1 MKGEY
6 NPSNLEMTR
15 RLLGY
20 IKPYL
25 GTYVLIN
32 VTAFG
37 REGVYSLL
45 APLLVMLIIDFVLVP
60 VPGAS
65 NWFIDILRNW
75 TGASNRHNLL
85 GILVACILLLAVL
98 RAVFFV
104 VHRYFRGVMSQ
115 NILRDMR
122 RQLYGALINKSFS
135 YLGQV
140 RTGQIISRVTSD
152 MNAIDLFYS
161 ETVREVFRM
170 TLQLGIAIAILLTI
184 NSGLTVITLLPLP
197 IIFLTMRLYMGKV
210 RGLMLAAKNQFDS
223 LNGVLIE
230 GITAQK
236 LIKGFGQEE
245 SFANRFSGENQNYV
259 TKSLRTAR
267 IQAAYTPSNTVITST
282 GVALVLI
289 FGGIRVLSGT
299 LTLGELILFGTYFT
313 QLVGPIRMYA
323 RLIDFYQDGI
333 ISARRVFEIIDVG
346 RDVPEPEHPIEL
358 PRLKGE
364 VEFRDAS
371 FSYGGTTETLK
382 DVNLKVSAGEKVAI
396 IGFVGSGKSA
406 LTELVPRFYDV
417 TAGQVL
423 IDGHDVREAS
433 LKSLRSQIGIVLQD
447 IYIFSDTIRGNLTFG
462 KPDATDEEVIATTK
476 AAQIHDYIVSL
487 PKGYDTIVGE
497 RGVTLSGGQRQR
509 VAIARVLLTNP
520 SILILDDSTS
530 NVDAETEF
538 LIRKAIDALLEGRT
552 ALIIT
557 QRASTCESADKIVV
571 VDEGRITAV
580 GKHRELLEDSEKY
593 RMLIASQTF
602 SLGKETDD

>member
-1 MKGEY
+1 
-6 NPSNLEMTR
+6 
-15 RLLGY
+15 
-20 IKPYL
+20 
-25 GTYVLIN
+25 
-32 VTAFG
+32 
-37 REGVYSLL
+37 
-45 APLLVMLIIDFVLVP
+45 
-60 VPGAS
+60 
-65 NWFIDILRNW
+65 
-75 TGASNRHNLL
+75 
-85 GILVACILLLAVL
+85 
-98 RAVFFV
+98 
-104 VHRYFRGVMSQ
+104 
-115 NILRDMR
+115 
-122 RQLYGALINKSFS
+122 
-135 YLGQV
+135 
-140 RTGQIISRVTSD
+140 
-152 MNAIDLFYS
+152 
-161 ETVREVFRM
+161 
-170 TLQLGIAIAILLTI
+170 
-184 NSGLTVITLLPLP
+184 
-197 IIFLTMRLYMGKV
+197 
-210 RGLMLAAKNQFDS
+210 MLAAKNQFDS

-245 SFANRFSGENQNYV
+245 SFANRFSGENQSYV

-423 IDGHDVREAS
+423 IDGYDVREAS

-462 KPDATDEEVIATTK
+462 KPDATDDEVIATTK

-487 PKGYDTIVGE
+487 PKGYDTTVGE

-530 NVDAETEF
+530 NVDAETEVF
-538 LIRKAIDALLEGRT
+538 IRKAIDALLEGRT

-571 VDEGRITAV
+571 VDEGRIIAV
-580 GKHRELLEDSEKY
+580 GKHRELLESSEKY